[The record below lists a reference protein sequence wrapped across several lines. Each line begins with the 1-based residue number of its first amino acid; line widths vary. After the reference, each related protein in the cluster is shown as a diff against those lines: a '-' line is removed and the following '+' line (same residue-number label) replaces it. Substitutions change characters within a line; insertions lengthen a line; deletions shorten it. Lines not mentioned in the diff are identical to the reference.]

1 MKVIVGLGNK
11 GLKYAKTRHNIG
23 FEVVELL
30 AHRNQIEMKTRKF
43 KGLIGQG
50 FIEGEK
56 VLLVMPLTY
65 MNLSG
70 ECVREVLDFYKLEAE
85 DLIVIYDDISL
96 DVGALRIRTKGSA
109 GGQNGIKN
117 IINHLGHNE
126 FLRFKVGVG
135 PQPPGKKAEHF
146 VLDHFA
152 KKQMDDVIETIEH
165 SASGV
170 EAYLK
175 HGLDYTMNNYNK
187 K

>member
-30 AHRNQIEMKTRKF
+30 AARHKIDMTNRKF
-43 KGLIGQG
+43 KGLVGQG

-70 ECVREVLDFYKLEAE
+70 ECVHEVLDYYKLDET
-85 DLIVIYDDISL
+85 DLIVIYDDLSL
-96 DVGALRIRTKGSA
+96 DVGALRIRDKGSA
-109 GGQNGIKN
+109 GGHNGIKN
-117 IINHLGHNE
+117 IIAHLGHDR

-135 PQPPGKKAEHF
+135 PQPHGIKAENF
-146 VLDHFA
+146 VLDRFA
-152 KKQMDDVIETIEH
+152 KSDLETVITSIEH
-165 SASGV
+165 TANGV
-170 EAYLK
+170 EAFLK
-175 HGLDYTMNNYNK
+175 NGVDFVMNNYTRK
-187 K
+187 

>member
-30 AHRNQIEMKTRKF
+30 AHRNQIEMNSRKF
-43 KGLIGQG
+43 KGLVGQG
-50 FIEGEK
+50 FIEGVK

-70 ECVREVLDFYKLEAE
+70 ECVREVLEFYKLGAQ
-85 DLIVIYDDISL
+85 DLIVIYDDINL
-96 DVGALRIRTKGSA
+96 DVGALRIRIKGSA

-135 PQPPGKKAEHF
+135 PQPPNKKAEYF
-146 VLDHFA
+146 VLEHFA
-152 KKQMDDVIETIEH
+152 KKQMDNVIEAIEH
-165 SASGV
+165 TASGV
-170 EAYLK
+170 EVYLK
-175 HGLDYTMNNYNK
+175 QGLEYTMNNYNK

>member
-11 GLKYAKTRHNIG
+11 GLKYTKTRHNIG
-23 FEVVELL
+23 FEVVQLL
-30 AHRNQIEMKTRKF
+30 ADRNQIEINSRKF
-43 KGLIGQG
+43 KGLVGQG
-50 FIEGEK
+50 FIEGVK
-56 VLLVMPLTY
+56 VILVKPLTY

-70 ECVREVLDFYKLEAE
+70 ECVREVLDFYKVEDE
-85 DLIVIYDDISL
+85 DLIIIQDDISL
-96 DVGALRIRTKGSA
+96 DLGALRIRSKGSA

-135 PQPPGKKAEHF
+135 PQPVGKKAEHF
-146 VLDHFA
+146 VLEPFA
-152 KKQMDDVIETIEH
+152 KKQKEDVINAIEH
-165 SASGV
+165 TAKGI

-175 HGLDYTMNNYNK
+175 YGLDYTMNNYNK

>member
-30 AHRNQIEMKTRKF
+30 ASRHKIDMTTQKF

-50 FIEGEK
+50 HIEGEK
-56 VLLVMPLTY
+56 VILVMPLTY

-70 ECVREVLDFYKLEAE
+70 ECVRQVLDYYKLEHT
-85 DLIVIYDDISL
+85 DLIVIYDDLSL
-96 DVGALRIRTKGSA
+96 DVGALRIRDKGSA
-109 GGQNGIKN
+109 GGHNGIKN
-117 IINHLGHNE
+117 IITHLGHDQ

-135 PQPPGKKAEHF
+135 PQPHGIKAENF
-146 VLDHFA
+146 VLDRFS
-152 KKQMDDVIETIEH
+152 KQDVEKVIESVEH
-165 SASGV
+165 TANGI

-175 HGLDYTMNNYNK
+175 NGQDFVMNNYTRK
-187 K
+187 